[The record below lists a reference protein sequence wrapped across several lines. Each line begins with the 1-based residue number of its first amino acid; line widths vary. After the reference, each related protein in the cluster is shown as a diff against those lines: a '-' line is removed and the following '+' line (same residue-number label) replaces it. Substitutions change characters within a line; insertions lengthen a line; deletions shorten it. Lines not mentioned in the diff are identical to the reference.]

1 MRAGRGHHESRLSE
15 NALLL
20 KMATS
25 SADTIRINFPFSNR
39 SVQRS
44 IGRRL
49 VLRTSVCVRMG
60 LIACALLP
68 GFPGSSTAQEAQ
80 VSFPAAPLKTSGAT
94 PLFSVDIVES
104 PKGTTVALPS
114 VTVVETPRGPRMSN
128 LALKLPLLSIGGTSV
143 ASQLGDQALPRTF
156 SSSPWAGDLVK
167 RPIRGLS
174 LSTTGTTPV
183 NFMVGQVDG
192 SRPVTQSGYAPG
204 MIALSMG
211 VGSKQELSV
220 TPRALVPVGSKTTQ
234 ASVGTAIR
242 TEVSQHVS
250 VVSDLGAAGTTQQGW
265 DPLASA
271 AIIGHWS
278 GAEFETNLLR
288 GGTPLDTGIAAVR
301 SLDRE
306 IVRGQVRSIPGMT
319 VSTQASWSRPAS
331 APTSAD
337 TTVGS
342 IGVAY
347 ARLPIGVLTAAR
359 QDEDSPAQQVD
370 TTRIGWRR
378 KPVGGIVVR
387 YIQRAQT
394 PRDRLLPGVVS
405 KQVELDVPGWIDRD
419 LRNRL
424 DVGAVLT
431 ENPGPD
437 MPTVSSKLSG
447 RFDVVG
453 DVGVTGETEVGFTRG
468 GPTLR
473 ELRLAS
479 SVPLLDRTA
488 VQLVYVYQARGPY
501 VFENQSFEARVSRS
515 LPLANW

>member
-1 MRAGRGHHESRLSE
+1 MSI
-15 NALLL
+15 
-20 KMATS
+20 
-25 SADTIRINFPFSNR
+25 DFPFADR
-39 SVQRS
+39 SFQMSVA
-44 IGRRL
+44 RRL
-49 VLRTSVCVRMG
+49 VLRVSNCVRVG
-60 LIACALLP
+60 LITCALLP

-80 VSFPAAPLKTSGAT
+80 VSFPAAPPKTSGAT
-94 PLFSVDIVES
+94 PLFRVDIVES
-104 PKGTTVALPS
+104 RKGTSVTLPS

-128 LALKLPLLSIGGTSV
+128 LALKLPPLSIGGTSV
-143 ASQLGDQALPRTF
+143 ASQLGDQPLPRTF

-174 LSTTGTTPV
+174 FSTSGTTPV

-192 SRPVTQSGYAPG
+192 SRPLTQPGEAPG
-204 MIALSMG
+204 VVALSMG
-211 VGSKQELSV
+211 VGSNKEISV
-220 TPRALVPVGSKTTQ
+220 TPRAILPVDSKTTQ
-234 ASVGTAIR
+234 ATVGTAIR

-288 GGTPLDTGIAAVR
+288 GGAPLDTPGIAAVG

-331 APTSAD
+331 APASAD

-347 ARLPIGVLTAAR
+347 DRLPIGVLSAAR
-359 QDEDSPAQQVD
+359 QDEDSPVQQID
-370 TTRIGWRR
+370 TTRIAWRR

-387 YIQRAQT
+387 YIQSALT

-405 KQVELDVPGWIDRD
+405 KQVELEVPGWIARD

-424 DVGAVLT
+424 DVGAVLA

-437 MPTVSSKLSG
+437 TPTVSSKLRG

-468 GPTLR
+468 GPMLR

-488 VQLVYVYQARGPY
+488 VQLVYVYQARGLY
-501 VFENQSFEARVSRS
+501 AFENQSFEARFSRS